1 MKRTQPREAHLS
13 VRYQTADAAPADRA
27 RYWHDA
33 VARAYFPLDLAY
45 RDADRFEG
53 SIELWDLGEVS
64 LSRLV
69 TDGITYA
76 RRARHLRK
84 DPEEHFLITV
94 PERSGIRFLQDGM
107 DVACCPGG
115 FVVER
120 SHLPYEF
127 SDPDANALWVLRVP
141 VSLMRQRLSIP
152 DRFASLSFDC
162 AKGAGRLFVDMLR
175 LVPET
180 VEAIHPS
187 GREVLGR
194 QLIDLLALT
203 FDNDARILESRQ
215 ASVKQAHLQRI
226 ERYLRQNLTSSRLSP
241 QTVADA
247 CGLSVRYLHQL
258 FQEKGLSLGQWVREQ
273 RLLHC
278 DEALRDPRSRRT
290 IAEIAHFWGFGDQAQ
305 FSRHYKARFGQS
317 PSDTRQ
323 QSRNA

>member
-1 MKRTQPREAHLS
+1 LS
-13 VRYQTADAAPADRA
+13 VRYETAGIAPGERS
-27 RYWHDA
+27 RFWHEA
-33 VARAYFPLDLAY
+33 VAQAYFPLDLTY
-45 RDADRFEG
+45 RDTDRFEG
-53 SIELWDLGEVS
+53 SLELWDLGEVS

-76 RRARHLRK
+76 RHAEHLRK

-94 PERSGIRFLQDGM
+94 PENAAIRFRQDGM
-107 DVACCPGG
+107 DVACRPGS

-141 VSLMRQRLSIP
+141 TSLMCQRLSLP
-152 DRFASLSFDC
+152 DRFASLGFDC
-162 AKGAGRLFVDMLR
+162 AQGAGRLFVDMLR

-194 QLIDLLALT
+194 QLIELLALT

-215 ASVKQAHLQRI
+215 ASVKQAHLRRI
-226 ERYLRQNLTSSRLSP
+226 EHHLRQNLTSSRLSP
-241 QTVADA
+241 QSVADA

-273 RLLHC
+273 RLLRC
-278 DEALRDPRSRRT
+278 DEALRDPRGRRT

-305 FSRHYKARFGQS
+305 LSRHYKARFGQS

-323 QSRNA
+323 QSRASSPPGDHRP

>member
-1 MKRTQPREAHLS
+1 MS
-13 VRYQTADAAPADRA
+13 VRYETAGIAPGERS
-27 RYWHDA
+27 RFWQEA
-33 VARAYFPLDLAY
+33 VAQAYFPLDLTY

-53 SIELWDLGEVS
+53 SLELWELGEVS

-76 RRARHLRK
+76 RHARHLRK

-94 PERSGIRFLQDGM
+94 PEGAPIRFRQDGM
-107 DVACCPGG
+107 DVDCRPGG

-141 VSLMRQRLSIP
+141 ASLMRQRLSIP
-152 DRFASLSFDC
+152 DRFASLGFDC
-162 AKGAGRLFVDMLR
+162 TQGAGRLFVDMLR

-194 QLIDLLALT
+194 QLIELLALA
-203 FDNDARILESRQ
+203 FDNDARTLESRQ
-215 ASVKQAHLQRI
+215 APVKQAHLQRI
-226 ERYLRQNLTSSRLSP
+226 ERHLRQNLTSNSLSP
-241 QTVADA
+241 QSVADA

-258 FQEKGLSLGQWVREQ
+258 FQEKGQSLGQWVREQ
-273 RLLHC
+273 RLLRC
-278 DEALRDPRSRRT
+278 DEALRDPRGART

-305 FSRHYKARFGQS
+305 FSRHYKARFGRS

-323 QSRNA
+323 QSRASSPPSGARHP

>member
-1 MKRTQPREAHLS
+1 MS
-13 VRYQTADAAPADRA
+13 VRYETAGIAPRE
-27 RYWHDA
+27 RSRFWHEA
-33 VARAYFPLDLAY
+33 VAQAYFPLDLTY

-53 SIELWDLGEVS
+53 SLELWELGEVS

-94 PERSGIRFLQDGM
+94 PEGAPIRFRQDGM
-107 DVACCPGG
+107 DVECRPGG

-141 VSLMRQRLSIP
+141 ASLMRQRLSIP
-152 DRFASLSFDC
+152 DRFASLGFDC
-162 AKGAGRLFVDMLR
+162 ARGAGRLFVDMLR

-194 QLIDLLALT
+194 QLIELLALA

-215 ASVKQAHLQRI
+215 APVKQAHLQRI
-226 ERYLRQNLTSSRLSP
+226 ERHLRQNLTSNSLSP
-241 QTVADA
+241 QSVAEA

-258 FQEKGLSLGQWVREQ
+258 FQEKGQSLGQWVRDQ
-273 RLLHC
+273 RLLRC
-278 DEALRDPRSRRT
+278 DEALHDPRGRRT

-305 FSRHYKARFGQS
+305 FSRHYKARFGRS
-317 PSDTRQ
+317 PRDTRQ
-323 QSRNA
+323 QSRDRSPPGDPRP

>member
-1 MKRTQPREAHLS
+1 
-13 VRYQTADAAPADRA
+13 VAPGDRS
-27 RYWHDA
+27 RFWHEA
-33 VARAYFPLDLAY
+33 VAQAYFPLDLTY

-53 SIELWDLGEVS
+53 SIELWELGEVS

-76 RRARHLRK
+76 RRAHHLRK

-94 PERSGIRFLQDGM
+94 PERADIRFLQDGM
-107 DVACCPGG
+107 DVACRPGA

-141 VSLMRQRLSIP
+141 ASLMRLRLGVP
-152 DRFASLSFDC
+152 DRFASLSFNC

-175 LVPET
+175 LVPKT
-180 VEAIHPS
+180 VEAIHPA
-187 GREVLGR
+187 GRELLGR

-215 ASVKQAHLQRI
+215 APVKQAHLQRI
-226 ERYLRQNLTSSRLSP
+226 ERYLRQNLSSSRLSP
-241 QTVADA
+241 QEVAGA

-258 FQEKGLSLGQWVREQ
+258 FQEKGSTLGQWVREQ
-273 RLLHC
+273 RLIHC
-278 DEALRDPRSRRT
+278 DEALRDPRRYRT

-305 FSRHYKARFGQS
+305 FSRHYKSRFGRS
-317 PSDTRQ
+317 PRDTRR
-323 QSRNA
+323 QSRCIPSPPGVDRP

>member
-1 MKRTQPREAHLS
+1 MS
-13 VRYQTADAAPADRA
+13 VRYETAGIAPGERN
-27 RYWHDA
+27 RFWHEA
-33 VARAYFPLDLAY
+33 VAQAYFPLDLTY

-53 SIELWDLGEVS
+53 SLELWDLGEVS

-76 RRARHLRK
+76 RHAQHLRK

-94 PERSGIRFLQDGM
+94 PENAAIRFRQDGM
-107 DVACCPGG
+107 DVACRPGG

-141 VSLMRQRLSIP
+141 ASLMRQRLSMP

-162 AKGAGRLFVDMLR
+162 AQGAGRLFVDMLR

-194 QLIDLLALT
+194 QLIELLALT
-203 FDNDARILESRQ
+203 FDNDARVLESRQ

-226 ERYLRQNLTSSRLSP
+226 ERHLRQNLTSNQLSP

-258 FQEKGLSLGQWVREQ
+258 FQEKGQSLGQWVREQ
-273 RLLHC
+273 RLLRC
-278 DEALRDPRSRRT
+278 DEALRDPRRHQT
-290 IAEIAHFWGFGDQAQ
+290 IAEIAHYWGFGDQAQ
-305 FSRHYKARFGQS
+305 FSRHYKARFDRS

-323 QSRNA
+323 QCRASSPPSGAHRP

>member
-1 MKRTQPREAHLS
+1 VAPRE
-13 VRYQTADAAPADRA
+13 RNRF
-27 RYWHDA
+27 WHEA
-33 VARAYFPLDLAY
+33 VAQAYFPLDLSY

-76 RRARHLRK
+76 RRAHHLRK

-94 PERSGIRFLQDGM
+94 PERADIRFLQDGM
-107 DVACCPGG
+107 EVACRPGG

-141 VSLMRQRLSIP
+141 ASLMRQRLSIP
-152 DRFASLSFDC
+152 DRFAALGFDC
-162 AKGAGRLFVDMLR
+162 ATGAGRLFVDMLR
-175 LVPET
+175 LVPATAE
-180 VEAIHPS
+180 VIHPS
-187 GREVLGR
+187 GREALGR
-194 QLIDLLALT
+194 QLIDLLVLT

-226 ERYLRQNLTSSRLSP
+226 EHHLRRNLASGPLSP
-241 QTVADA
+241 QAVAGA

-258 FQEKGLSLGQWVREQ
+258 FQEKGLSMGQWVREQ
-273 RLLHC
+273 RLLRC

-290 IAEIAHFWGFGDQAQ
+290 IAEIAHCWGFGDQAQ
-305 FSRHYKARFGQS
+305 FSRHYKTRFGRS
-317 PSDTRQ
+317 PRDTRRR
-323 QSRNA
+323 SRHV